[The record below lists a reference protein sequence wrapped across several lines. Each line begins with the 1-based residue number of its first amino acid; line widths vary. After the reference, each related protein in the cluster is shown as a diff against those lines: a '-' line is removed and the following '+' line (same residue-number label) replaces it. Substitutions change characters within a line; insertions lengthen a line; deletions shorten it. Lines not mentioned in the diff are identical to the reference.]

1 MRLLQSKA
9 LRQGSISHVKRVFDR
24 KTSKSRE
31 VRVHVVFPRASIAGT
46 FYPVTVP
53 HSLGHVPTSWTPVGV
68 RRDQALGPAGIVFDK
83 WPWATRTHVTFHC
96 SAAGTRAEI
105 ILR

>member
-1 MRLLQSKA
+1 MKLLQSTA
-9 LRQGSISHVKRVFDR
+9 FRRGSISHTKRVFDR
-24 KTSKSRE
+24 KTAKSRE
-31 VRVHVVFPRASIAGT
+31 VRAHIVFPRASVAGT

-53 HSLGHVPTSWTPVGV
+53 HSLGQVPTFYDAIPI
-68 RRDQALGPAGIVFDK
+68 RDSALGPPGIVFHK
-83 WPWATRTHVTFHC
+83 WPWATRTHITLLC